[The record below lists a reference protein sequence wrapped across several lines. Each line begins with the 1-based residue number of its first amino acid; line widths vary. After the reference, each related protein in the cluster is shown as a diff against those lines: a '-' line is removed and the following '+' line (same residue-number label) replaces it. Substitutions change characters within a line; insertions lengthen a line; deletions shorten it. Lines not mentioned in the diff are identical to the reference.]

1 MSSGRRSITGV
12 SQKTCHIRQ
21 LHFLLSGLTAKE
33 YEHYWCEH
41 SSFFLFSLSESVIVS
56 CAFDELIFFTVE
68 NLFIY
73 LIINKQ
79 KNEII

>member
-1 MSSGRRSITGV
+1 MSTIGV
-12 SQKTCHIRQ
+12 SI
-21 LHFLLSGLTAKE
+21 LH
-33 YEHYWCEH
+33 
-41 SSFFLFSLSESVIVS
+41 SFFSLSESVIVS